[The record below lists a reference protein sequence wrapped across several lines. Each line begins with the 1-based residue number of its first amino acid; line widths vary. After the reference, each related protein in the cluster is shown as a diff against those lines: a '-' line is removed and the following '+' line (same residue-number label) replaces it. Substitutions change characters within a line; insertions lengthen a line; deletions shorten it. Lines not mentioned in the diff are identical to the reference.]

1 MPPSGKFVS
10 ISMLFGS
17 KTQIWNLQDIDW
29 CPKMLILEFVQEAV
43 DQWNWC
49 SKMPLSGIMQ
59 SVTMFFFSPHQSL
72 CKTLL
77 IGELGLAARCHILKL
92 RIYTDTVDLK

>member
-43 DQWNWC
+43 DQ
-49 SKMPLSGIMQ
+49 
-59 SVTMFFFSPHQSL
+59 
-72 CKTLL
+72 
-77 IGELGLAARCHILKL
+77 
-92 RIYTDTVDLK
+92 